1 MKAHYEHKLRALVPI
16 FKPTIWIRMHIHAG
30 QKTWTWIMHIHKIN
44 KMQTLESL
52 YNLKSKIACDAG
64 AYCLNRLQH
73 ITSFFESQVYALKKM
88 PKEMHQYTWEI
99 YHQIS
104 TSKGRE
110 KILEVKKKT

>member
-1 MKAHYEHKLRALVPI
+1 
-16 FKPTIWIRMHIHAG
+16 
-30 QKTWTWIMHIHKIN
+30 MHIHKSN

-110 KILEVKKKT
+110 KNTRSKEKDITKLRQKRWYNRNSFSPYKAI